1 MKAIH
6 LVWHPAGGDGD
17 DGLDQIWAVV
27 VVVAAAARACGGQG
41 LDLVVVVVT
50 AGPRRAHALD
60 LVVVVVAAA
69 ARARGGQTLLELAG
83 ELRELIERRIKVD
96 ADRRARRAGA
106 AAARRDA
113 GVLEHL
119 APPSSRIRSRTR

>member
-17 DGLDQIWAVV
+17 DGLDQIWA
-27 VVVAAAARACGGQG
+27 
-41 LDLVVVVVT
+41 VVVVVT

-119 APPSSRIRSRTR
+119 AQPSSRIRSRIR